1 MLFKTLFRIKS
12 LVLLTTC
19 MLILGE
25 ARSQFMFE
33 ATNYSLNLDV
43 TSVFSNGISA
53 KADITVVKHPT
64 VNKITFDLLGFT
76 IDSVLVNGLATT
88 YTQSSP
94 NLEVNLPIN
103 TPDTHEIS
111 IFYRGV
117 PQKDDT
123 WGGFYVIGSYAF
135 NLGVGFSSTP
145 HNFGRAWFPCFDNF
159 TDRATYQ
166 FNIITQ
172 PIHTAVCN
180 GLLTADSIL
189 QNGNRSWHWQLS
201 QPIPTYLAGIAVG
214 KYVLVKKEVQLQNGT
229 IPIILAAE
237 AKDTANMLSSFTNL
251 NQALM
256 CYEEKFG
263 PYLFDKVGYVAVP
276 FSSGAM
282 EHATSIAYPSYAI
295 NGNTSYETL
304 MAHELSHHWWGDLAT
319 CSTAE
324 DMWLNE
330 GWASYC
336 ESVFLE
342 CMYGSSAIVNDL
354 KSKLNDVL
362 LNAPKDDDGYRAVA
376 NMNQSFTYGTHVYKK
391 GALMAHALRV
401 RMGDSAFFAACK
413 SYLSKNNFKAVS
425 TANLRDEFQQFTTE
439 NLNDFFNQYILTKGH
454 YDVVVGHSSID
465 TNNVLKLDL
474 YELKRYKNSLNTT
487 LTPQVKLHFTNGSS
501 DVASAKITN
510 GFGTVFYTLPTGKKL
525 NHVTVDDEVK
535 YALAHTSEDVT
546 IKAKGGKTMANTLFS
561 INTQNITDSVKF
573 NVQHHWVSPTVGN
586 LAEKGIRISA
596 ERYWSIRGELP
607 TAFTAWAFFN
617 YDGSNTAH
625 LDEELFN
632 YTNTED
638 SLVMLYRKDENSDWT
653 VIPATSVTY
662 QPGGNP
668 EDRMGR
674 FWVNKLAS
682 GDYAFGVRD
691 QQVVGLKSNLIPTLE
706 GEIWPN
712 PAKDELEVKLNNQQI
727 GNANMEVTDNEGK
740 LVIQQQIHLTS
751 STHKLSVKN
760 LKTGVYHLSILTP
773 KGKFVRSFI
782 KQ

>member
-1 MLFKTLFRIKS
+1 MPFKSLFRIKA
-12 LVLLTTC
+12 LVLLTTS
-19 MLILGE
+19 MFI
-25 ARSQFMFE
+25 AQQSRTQSVFE
-33 ATNYSLNLDV
+33 AINYNLNIDV
-43 TSVFSNGISA
+43 TSVFSNGINA
-53 KADITVVKHPT
+53 KADITVIKHPS
-64 VNKITFDLLGFT
+64 VSKITFDLLGFAV
-76 IDSVLVNGLATT
+76 DSVLVNGITTT
-88 YTQSSP
+88 YTHNSP
-94 NLEVNLPIN
+94 TLDVNLPVN
-103 TPDTHEIS
+103 TPDTSLIS

-123 WGGFYVIGSYAF
+123 WGGFYVIGTYAF

-180 GLLTADSIL
+180 GLLKADSSL
-189 QNGNRSWHWQLS
+189 QNGNHSWHWELS

-214 KYVLVKKEVQLQNGT
+214 KYVLVKREIQLQNGN
-229 IPIILAAE
+229 IPIVLAAE
-237 AKDTANMLSSFTNL
+237 AKDTTNMISSFSNL
-251 NQALM
+251 NQALL

-263 PYLFDKVGYVAVP
+263 PYQFEKVGYVAVP
-276 FSSGAM
+276 FNSGAM

-342 CMYGSSAIVNDL
+342 CMYGSSAMVEDL
-354 KSKLNDVL
+354 KNKLNEVL

-376 NMNQSFTYGTHVYKK
+376 NMDQSFTYGTHVYKK
-391 GALMAHALRV
+391 GALMAHNLRI

-413 SYLSKNNFKAVS
+413 SYLSKNSFKAVS
-425 TANLRDEFQQFTTE
+425 TTNLRDEFQQFTSE
-439 NLNDFFNQYILTKGH
+439 NLTPFFNQYVFTKGH
-454 YDVVVGHSSID
+454 YDIVVGKS
-465 TNNVLKLDL
+465 NVDSNGVLSLDL
-474 YELKRYKNSLNTT
+474 YELKRYKTTWNSI
-487 LTPQVKLHFTNGSS
+487 LTPQVKLHFTDGSS
-501 DVASAKITN
+501 DVISATLVN
-510 GFGTVFYTLPTGKKL
+510 GFGSVTYPIPNNKKVNHITL
-525 NHVTVDDEVK
+525 DDEVK
-535 YALAHTSEDVT
+535 YALAHTSDDVT
-546 IKAKGGKTMANTLFS
+546 IKAKGSKVLSNTLFS

-586 LAEKGIRISA
+586 LAEKGIRIST

-607 TAFTAWAFFN
+607 TSFTAWAFFN

-638 SLVMLYRKDENSDWT
+638 SLVMLYRKDENSDWA

-674 FWVNKLAS
+674 FWLNKLAS

-691 QQVVGLKSNLIPTLE
+691 QQVVGLKNNTLPTLD

-712 PAKDELEVKLNNQQI
+712 PVKDELEIKLHQSIKNQ
-727 GNANMEVTDNEGK
+727 ANVIVTDNQGK
-740 LVIQQQIHLTS
+740 VVLQQQIEVSNATY
-751 STHKLSVKN
+751 KLSVKA
-760 LKTGVYHLSILTP
+760 LKPGIYHLVLTHE

-782 KQ
+782 K